1 MGLKLNYEKG
11 DVMAATGSGYIIRS
25 PRGLG
30 IFRQLPVGPIQTNC
44 YLAGCAETGEGV
56 VIDPG
61 EEPERIL
68 AEIKALGLAIKYI
81 LNTHAHFDHILA
93 NGPLVKATGAPLAIH
108 PLDLPLL
115 RQNGGAS
122 LFGLDAP
129 PSPEPDLLL
138 AEGDTI
144 SFGTHTFQVLFTPGH
159 TPGHVSFYDEKAAVI
174 FDGDVLFAGGIG
186 RTDLPG
192 GDYETLMASIN
203 QKLMLLPDETIIC
216 SGHGS
221 VTTIGRERANN
232 PWL

>member
-1 MGLKLNYEKG
+1 MIVK
-11 DVMAATGSGYIIRS
+11 
-25 PRGLG
+25 
-30 IFRQLPVGPIQTNC
+30 QLPVGIIQANC
-44 YLAGCAETGEGV
+44 YIAGCEETKEGV

-61 EEPERIL
+61 DEGERIL
-68 AEIKALGLAIKYI
+68 AEVEALGLKIKYI

-93 NGPLVKATGAPLAIH
+93 NEELVEATGAPLALH

-122 LFGLDAP
+122 FFGFEVP
-129 PSPEPDLLL
+129 PSPEPDLEL

-144 SFGTHTFQVLFTPGH
+144 TFGNYTLQVLFTPGH
-159 TPGHVSFYDEKAAVI
+159 SQGHVSFYEPQAGII

-192 GDYETLMASIN
+192 GDYETLLASIN
-203 QKLMLLPDETIIC
+203 EKLMVLPDETVVC
-216 SGHGS
+216 SGHGP
-221 VTTIGRERANN
+221 VTTIGQERASN

>member
-1 MGLKLNYEKG
+1 MLL
-11 DVMAATGSGYIIRS
+11 
-25 PRGLG
+25 
-30 IFRQLPVGPIQTNC
+30 RQLPVGPIQTNC
-44 YLAGCAETGEGV
+44 YLAGCEETKEGV

-68 AEIKALGLAIKYI
+68 AEIKSLGLTIKYI

-93 NGPLVKATGAPLAIH
+93 NGPLVEATGALLAIH
-108 PLDLPLL
+108 PLDVPLL
-115 RQNGGAS
+115 RQNGGATF
-122 LFGLDAP
+122 FGLDAP

-159 TPGHVSFYDEKAAVI
+159 TPGHVSFYEPKAGII

-192 GDYETLMASIN
+192 GDYETLMATIN
-203 QKLMLLPDETIIC
+203 QKLMLLPDETIVC
-216 SGHGS
+216 SGHGP
-221 VTTIGRERANN
+221 VTTIGRERASN